1 MDKSGWGYAS
11 DALRC
16 LNWCLTKGASI
27 SGAAE
32 AVRQVWVP
40 LNALCPIIWQSA
52 VAARPRSACL
62 LSCSTATLAIGSTAA
77 SHLPTCPLDPAVNSW
92 GANLGKLDIEAWSD
106 AKSPPGVFGDMQ
118 ELLQNDTVV
127 RTHLFV
133 TASGNDGR
141 QLAPQQSGGTYFFV
155 PAQLQA
161 ESILTVGATGARPFP
176 AGQGWQPG
184 IVGWRNAVPAGLHST
199 AVCP

>member
-1 MDKSGWGYAS
+1 MGGFNGRFHQGS
-11 DALRC
+11 
-16 LNWCLTKGASI
+16 LNWNVFFTSI
-27 SGAAE
+27 EHFHVYTGSG
-32 AVRQVWVP
+32 
-40 LNALCPIIWQSA
+40 ND
-52 VAARPRSACL
+52 
-62 LSCSTATLAIGSTAA
+62 AI
-77 SHLPTCPLDPAVNSW
+77 
-92 GANLGKLDIEAWSD
+92 
-106 AKSPPGVFGDMQ
+106 
-118 ELLQNDTVV
+118 
-127 RTHLFV
+127 V